1 MGPGAASAPGLA
13 LPQTLAAERAMWTM
27 VSRLS
32 RIPYHERAA
41 ALDPYRAEPTADPA

>member
-1 MGPGAASAPGLA
+1 
-13 LPQTLAAERAMWTM
+13 MWTM

-41 ALDPYRAEPTADPA
+41 ALDPYRAEPTTTDPA